1 MVYITD
7 AIGNEY
13 KEWGAGNLIFISA
26 PTGSGKTT
34 FILKEYLS
42 YWNPLWGKILYLVN
56 RKILKEQLQKEVDK
70 LDLSLAAKIEIW
82 TYQEIEYNENYL
94 VVDSEKHSYVTKEQ
108 EEWYRRWFQHYG
120 CVVCDEC
127 HYFLMDS
134 NYNTNTIFSYNFV
147 HRMFQAGKR
156 IIFMSATIDE
166 IQKQIEKDF
175 RISPLA
181 HSKWFKFFQE
191 EKSEEDIK
199 QLGGR
204 KYYAA
209 EADYKYLDIHVIRK
223 MDEITEL
230 VADSKRKWL
239 IFVDSIKNG
248 EKLKNDISSVIQKSK
263 KDTKQGKNSDKEDVV
278 FITAGYMNEPES
290 AKEVDDIIRFNKQS
304 ARVLIATS
312 VLDNGI
318 NIKDIELRNLVIIAD
333 TKTEFIQM
341 LGRKRKEG
349 QNEERKV
356 QVYIYGQSKNDF
368 IRRRNMSSA
377 KFSIARTKYKFIM
390 EEWFA
395 YVNLQ
400 QGRMS
405 KLLSSKDFAE
415 DQLIILAHQ
424 FLLKELMKGSVKI
437 EDIKATFVDYAG
449 VLRLNPLS
457 YQNLQNLNWFYDRII
472 QRFEDEG
479 EDAFL
484 REQMEW
490 LNIPEKEIKRIL
502 NDFKETRIEASKVR
516 IREAFEQKVGIPM
529 TKSQN
534 CDFKAGIKP
543 DLILIYKE
551 IGNETR
557 LHSASQDALVISNEE
572 MSFLRNVFGLPYEMK
587 VMRKGSKMEDGSK
600 LKESIY
606 TICRIEEKE

>member
-1 MVYITD
+1 MTYIAD

-13 KEWGAGNLIFISA
+13 KEWGAGELIFISA

-34 FILKEYLS
+34 FILKKYLN

-56 RKILKEQLQKEVDK
+56 RRILKEQLQREVDK
-70 LDLSLAAKIEIW
+70 LDFSLAAKIEIR

-94 VVDSEKHSYVTKEQ
+94 VFDPKNQSYVTKQQ
-108 EEWYRRWFQHYG
+108 EEWYRAGYERYG

-147 HRMFQAGKR
+147 HRMFQNGKR
-156 IIFMSATIDE
+156 IIFMSATMDE
-166 IQKQIEKDF
+166 VKKQIGKDF
-175 RISPLA
+175 RRSPLV
-181 HSKWFKFFQE
+181 HSQWFKFFQE
-191 EKSEEDIK
+191 EKSEEEIK

-204 KYYAA
+204 RYYAA
-209 EADYKYLDIHVIRK
+209 EADYKYLDIHIIRK
-223 MDEITEL
+223 IDEVVEL
-230 VADSKRKWL
+230 VAEDRKKWL

-248 EKLKNDISSVIQKSK
+248 EKLKKDITSAIQKFK
-263 KDTKQGKNSDKEDVV
+263 KDAKQKKDSDKEDVV
-278 FITAGYMNEPES
+278 FITAGYMNELES
-290 AKEVDDIIRFNKQS
+290 AKEVDEIIRSNKQS

-318 NIKDIELRNLVIIAD
+318 NIKDINLRNLVIIAD

-341 LGRKRKEG
+341 LGRKRKEE
-349 QNEERKV
+349 QSEERKV

-368 IRRRNMSSA
+368 IRRQNMSST
-377 KFSIARTKYKFIM
+377 KFRIAREKYKFIFD
-390 EEWFA
+390 EWFA
-395 YVNLQ
+395 YVNFCN
-400 QGRMS
+400 GRMS
-405 KLLSSKDFAE
+405 NMLFSKETAE
-415 DQLIILAHQ
+415 NQLILFAHQ
-424 FLLKELMKGSVKI
+424 FLLKDLMNSFVKI
-437 EDIKATFVDYAG
+437 EDIKATFVEYAG

-457 YQNLQNLNWFYDRII
+457 YQNLQNLKRFYDRII

-490 LNIPEKEIKRIL
+490 LNFPEEEINRIL
-502 NDFKETRIEASKVR
+502 NDSKETRIEESKAR
-516 IREAFEQKVGIPM
+516 IREAFERKVGIPM

-534 CDFKAGIKP
+534 CDFKAGIKQ

-557 LHSASQDALVISNEE
+557 LHSASQDALAISSEE
-572 MSFLRNVFGLPYEMK
+572 VSFLRNVFGLPYEMK
-587 VMRKGSKMEDGSK
+587 VMRKGSKMEDGTK
-600 LKESIY
+600 AEEGTYI
-606 TICRIEEKE
+606 ICRIEKK